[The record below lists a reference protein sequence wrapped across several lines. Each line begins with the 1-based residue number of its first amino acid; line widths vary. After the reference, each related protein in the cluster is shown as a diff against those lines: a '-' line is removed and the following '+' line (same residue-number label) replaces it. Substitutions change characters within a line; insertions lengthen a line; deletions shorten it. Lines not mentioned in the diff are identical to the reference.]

1 VGDSRAVMGKL
12 VNGKWEARS
21 LSRDHKVKK
30 KKQKIIINKKINYKG

>member
-30 KKQKIIINKKINYKG
+30 KKTNNYKQKN